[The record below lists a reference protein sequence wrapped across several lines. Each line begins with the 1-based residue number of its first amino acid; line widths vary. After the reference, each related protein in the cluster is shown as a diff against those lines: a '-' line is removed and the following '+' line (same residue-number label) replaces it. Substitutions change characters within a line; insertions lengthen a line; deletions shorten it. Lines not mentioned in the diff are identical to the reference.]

1 MASKICAVYSSA
13 VMATELAT
21 FFFPFFSFSND
32 FVFLCIHTLLC
43 QLKMKV
49 TICRYSTPNHYIS
62 TVNTAYSLYC
72 IFCSLHFRK
81 MQEGDVGASNSDL
94 QTDRADDDITHM
106 PERCVQ
112 KMAPCFQQETC
123 KELSQRYGVL

>member
-1 MASKICAVYSSA
+1 
-13 VMATELAT
+13 
-21 FFFPFFSFSND
+21 
-32 FVFLCIHTLLC
+32 
-43 QLKMKV
+43 
-49 TICRYSTPNHYIS
+49 
-62 TVNTAYSLYC
+62 
-72 IFCSLHFRK
+72 

-123 KELSQRYGVL
+123 KELSQR